1 MKLIIYSSHLFPCLL
16 TKIETKITIVIV
28 LTKITAFMLSGGV
41 GSVWE
46 NFRVRRKTQRDNV
59 MILEWIKFRNKSD
72 KNFKTKTKQNT
83 YKRSSQYYPIYHT
96 GRKKGQEKM
105 IGSNINKM
113 RLKVLQ
119 ENID

>member
-1 MKLIIYSSHLFPCLL
+1 MKLIIYSSHLFPYLL

-28 LTKITAFMLSGGV
+28 LTKITAFMLSRGV

-72 KNFKTKTKQNT
+72 KNFKTKNKKNT
-83 YKRSSQYYPIYHT
+83 YKISSQYYPIYHT
-96 GRKKGQEKM
+96 GRKKGQ
-105 IGSNINKM
+105 
-113 RLKVLQ
+113 
-119 ENID
+119 